1 MSRRIQGLGLLGI
14 LAVAAAWALTNYEF
28 SGTFDQFTVRRRGAA
43 GPELGPAPPVARSS
57 NAIRLA
63 TFNIQVF
70 GESKLEDPHAVA
82 VLADIVRRFDVVA
95 VQEIRGQSV
104 DLIPRF
110 LETVNA
116 EGAYYHYVLG
126 PRLGRSNSKEQY
138 AYLYNRASVE
148 VDPSSVYTI
157 DDPDDL
163 LHREPLVA
171 SFRVRGPQPQE
182 AFTFTL
188 VNIHV
193 DPDEVARE
201 VNVLD
206 DVYRAVQRDG
216 RGEDDVIL
224 LGDFNADVRHL
235 GQLGEISQLTPVVT
249 GKATTNTL
257 RTQQLD
263 NILFTSHATTEFNG
277 RAGIVDLVRDL
288 NLTTAQASAV
298 SDHCPVYAEFSI
310 FEGGQAGQMAARQA
324 ERR

>member
-1 MSRRIQGLGLLGI
+1 MSRRIQGFGLLGI
-14 LAVAAAWALTNYEF
+14 LLVAAGWVLTNYEF
-28 SGTFDQFTVRRRGAA
+28 SGTFDHFSVQRRGAA

-57 NAIRLA
+57 NAIRIA

-70 GESKLEDPHAVA
+70 GESKLEDQHAVA
-82 VLADIVRRFDVVA
+82 VLTDIVRRFDVVA
-95 VQEIRGQSV
+95 VQEIRAQSA

-110 LETVNA
+110 LESVNA
-116 EGAYYHYVLG
+116 EGAHYHYVLG

-148 VDPSSVYTI
+148 VDPSSVYTV

-171 SFRVRGPQPQE
+171 SFRVRGPRAEE

-188 VNIHV
+188 VNVHV
-193 DPDEVARE
+193 DPDEVSRE

-206 DVYRAVQRDG
+206 DAYRAVQRDG

-257 RTQQLD
+257 RTAQLD
-263 NILFTSHATTEFNG
+263 NIVFTSHATTEFSG
-277 RAGIVDLVRDL
+277 RAGIFDLVRDL

-310 FEGGQAGQMAARQA
+310 FEGGQAGQMAAREA
-324 ERR
+324 ERK

>member
-1 MSRRIQGLGLLGI
+1 MSRRLQGLGILGLLI
-14 LAVAAAWALTNYEF
+14 FAAGWVWQNYEF
-28 SGTFDQFTVRRRGAA
+28 SGNFDQFTVRRRGL
-43 GPELGPAPPVARSS
+43 GPALGPAPTVARNGNS
-57 NAIRLA
+57 IRVA

-70 GESKLEDPHAVA
+70 GETKLADPQVTA

-95 VQEIRGQSV
+95 VQEIRAQSV

-116 EGAYYHYVLG
+116 GGGHYHYVLG

-148 VDPSSVYTI
+148 VDPSSVYTV

-171 SFRVRGPQPQE
+171 SFRVRGPNSDA

-188 VNIHV
+188 INIHV
-193 DPDEVARE
+193 DPDEVSRE
-201 VNVLD
+201 LNVLD

-216 RGEDDVIL
+216 RGEDDVLL
-224 LGDFNADVRHL
+224 LGDFNADTRHF
-235 GQLGEISQLTPVVT
+235 GQLGELSQLTAIVT

-257 RTQQLD
+257 RTAQLD
-263 NILFTSHATTEFNG
+263 NIVFAGHATTEFTG
-277 RAGIVDLVRDL
+277 RAGIIDMVRDL

-298 SDHCPVYAEFSI
+298 SDHLPVWAEFSI
-310 FEGGQAGQMAARQA
+310 NEGGNLGPVAEADGA

>member
-1 MSRRIQGLGLLGI
+1 MSRRWQGFGLLGLL
-14 LAVAAAWALTNYEF
+14 LAAAGWVYTNYEF
-28 SGTFDQFTVRRRGAA
+28 SGDLDQFTVRRKGLA
-43 GPELGPAPPVARSS
+43 GPELGPAPPVARAS
-57 NAIRLA
+57 NAIRIA

-70 GESKLEDPHAVA
+70 GEAKLDDPATVA
-82 VLADIVRRFDVVA
+82 ILVDVIRRFDVVA
-95 VQEIRGQSV
+95 VQEIRAQSV

-110 LETVNA
+110 LEQVNA
-116 EGAYYHYVLG
+116 GGGHYHYVLG

-148 VDPSSVYTI
+148 VDPSSTYTI

-171 SFRVRGPQPQE
+171 SFRVRGPAPQE

-188 VNIHV
+188 INVHT
-193 DPDEVARE
+193 DPDEAARE

-235 GQLGEISQLTPVVT
+235 GQLGEISQLTAVVT

-257 RTQQLD
+257 RTAQLD
-263 NILFTSHATTEFNG
+263 NIFFTSHATTEFTG

-288 NLTTAQASAV
+288 NLTTEQAMRV

-310 FEGGQAGQMAARQA
+310 YEGGQASRMAGRDV
-324 ERR
+324 ELE

>member
-1 MSRRIQGLGLLGI
+1 MSRRLQGLGVLGI
-14 LAVAAAWALTNYEF
+14 LVAAAAWVYSNYEF

-57 NAIRLA
+57 NTVRVA

-70 GESKLEDPHAVA
+70 GESKLEDHAAVA
-82 VLADIVRRFDVVA
+82 TLVDIMHRFDVVA
-95 VQEIRGQSV
+95 VQEIRAQSV
-104 DLIPRF
+104 DLLPRF
-110 LETVNA
+110 LEQVNA
-116 EGAYYHYVLG
+116 GGGHYHYVLG

-138 AYLYNRASVE
+138 AFIYNRASIE

-171 SFRVRGPQPQE
+171 SFRVRGPSAQE

-188 VNIHV
+188 INIHV

-224 LGDFNADVRHL
+224 LGDLNADVRHL
-235 GQLGEISQLTPVVT
+235 GQLGEMSNLTPVVT
-249 GKATTNTL
+249 GKSTTNTL
-257 RTQQLD
+257 RNAQLD
-263 NILFTSHATTEFNG
+263 NILFMSHATTEFTG

-288 NLTTAQASAV
+288 NLTTAQATAV
-298 SDHCPVYAEFSI
+298 SDHCPVYAEFAI
-310 FEGGQAGQMAARQA
+310 QEGGAADAIAGREVQRQ
-324 ERR
+324 